1 MSASIMLNESQEGA
15 ITRLRSHSQD
25 DTA

>member
-1 MSASIMLNESQEGA
+1 MLNESQEGA